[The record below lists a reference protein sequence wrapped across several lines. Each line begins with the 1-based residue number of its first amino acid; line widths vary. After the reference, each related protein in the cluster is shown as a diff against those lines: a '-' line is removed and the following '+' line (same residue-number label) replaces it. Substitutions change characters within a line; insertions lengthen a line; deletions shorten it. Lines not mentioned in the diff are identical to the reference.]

1 MFLNCICYLL
11 DLLLYFAFHFVF
23 QLPGYDLTKVES
35 MMGEVESHY
44 FPIGQSQS
52 HSSPSHQNAASKEL
66 VALLWRMLVL
76 VENRAA
82 SSELWAMLQ
91 SSSFCEGIE
100 ASFDSC

>member
-1 MFLNCICYLL
+1 MLQNVFFNFL
-11 DLLLYFAFHFVF
+11 FGS
-23 QLPGYDLTKVES
+23 QLPGSDLTKVES

-52 HSSPSHQNAASKEL
+52 HSSSSHHQNAASKEL
-66 VALLWRMLVL
+66 MALLWRMLVL

-82 SSELWAMLQ
+82 SSELWVMLHK

-100 ASFDSC
+100 AVIS